1 MVFMV
6 QGENPYEDAVDILKK
21 KLGLKKRPTYATI
34 HGQLHEPLAMAEY
47 KKGIELPAYPS
58 PLNTL
63 TPPQPPVARSH
74 STDWCSTRTG
84 WDAAL
89 MASPFAADWL
99 SSNAPSPAASSKERC
114 PDTTCRSF
122 RFPCTYSVWMRLTT
136 LNGLRGKPTW
146 FASNGTNR
154 TSTPCSSS

>member
-1 MVFMV
+1 MV

-63 TPPQPPVARSH
+63 TPPQPPVARSLN
-74 STDWCSTRTG
+74 TDWSSTEIG

-89 MASPFAADWL
+89 MASPFAGDWL
-99 SSNAPSPAASSKERC
+99 NSNVRSRDALLRERF
-114 PDTTCRSF
+114 PDTISPNYK
-122 RFPCTYSVWMRLTT
+122 FPCTYWIWMKLTT
-136 LNGLRGKPTW
+136 LNGHREK
-146 FASNGTNR
+146 R
-154 TSTPCSSS
+154 T